1 MRVSASSAETNCGV
15 IHSAFPQ
22 GVGPHAGANPTVIG
36 HAFPCI
42 EHMGV
47 TCLCGCEL

>member
-1 MRVSASSAETNCGV
+1 MSASSAETNCGV

-22 GVGPHAGANPTVIG
+22 GMGPHAGANPTVIG

-47 TCLCGCEL
+47 TCLGGCEL